1 MNENQTE
8 EELEK
13 EIEEEKTASFFQ
25 TVPQR
30 MDEEDPDNVLKRIEV
45 NLEILSEKVTAA
57 EDSRAM
63 YESMVEFYNSFNA
76 TAKKLEENL
85 NKEFNYTRFLQ
96 SEIDKKK
103 YHLDYLALKKNL
115 AEDRAQMNGIMEKI
129 NETLDLRLKDIDNR
143 ERSSNESFDSKL
155 QTMDKKVEDFVNIE
169 TRIEENLKGFRT
181 DMTKASENEYKI
193 LAGKCR
199 ESIVENTKKVD
210 EIKSAVISFLK
221 SCEKQNEQ
229 LIKKV
234 PAAKFKFEW
243 RDYAIVGLAFV
254 WFVGMIV
261 QNFVK

>member
-13 EIEEEKTASFFQ
+13 EIEDEKAASFFQ

-30 MDEEDPDNVLKRIEV
+30 IDEEDPDNVLKRIEV

-143 ERSSNESFDSKL
+143 ERSSNESFCKFHSL
-155 QTMDKKVEDFVNIE
+155 RATC
-169 TRIEENLKGFRT
+169 T
-181 DMTKASENEYKI
+181 
-193 LAGKCR
+193 
-199 ESIVENTKKVD
+199 
-210 EIKSAVISFLK
+210 VI
-221 SCEKQNEQ
+221 
-229 LIKKV
+229 
-234 PAAKFKFEW
+234 
-243 RDYAIVGLAFV
+243 
-254 WFVGMIV
+254 
-261 QNFVK
+261 